1 MKTLVILVVALLLI
15 LLATQMENYLGQPDI
30 GRLPDADRDR
40 IDYYLEDFSI
50 MATATDGSVSYNLA
64 GRHLSHWQGQKRSLI
79 INPILQTA
87 DGFKLQTAQLEYDQ
101 AKREIS
107 TDAEVFITHP
117 SGAMQSVGLTA
128 KLDEGILRLNS
139 HVHANYQAH

>member
-1 MKTLVILVVALLLI
+1 MKTLITLIIALLLI
-15 LLATQMENYLGQPDI
+15 LLATQMENYLGQQHI
-30 GRLPDADRDR
+30 GQVADADRDR
-40 IDYYLEDFSI
+40 IDYYLADFSI
-50 MATATDGSVSYNLA
+50 MATAADGSVSYNLA
-64 GRHLSHWQGQKRSLI
+64 GRHLSHWQGQKHSLI
-79 INPILQTA
+79 INPLLQTA

-101 AKREIS
+101 TKREIS

-139 HVHANYQAH
+139 HVRANYQAH